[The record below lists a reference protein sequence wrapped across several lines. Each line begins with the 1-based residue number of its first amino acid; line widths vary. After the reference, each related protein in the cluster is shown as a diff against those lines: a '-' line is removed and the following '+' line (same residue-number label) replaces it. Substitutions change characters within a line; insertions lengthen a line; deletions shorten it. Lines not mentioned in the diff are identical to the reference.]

1 MKPPAKFNPIF
12 DRFLLGGLGCGLV
25 ALCFLMAGFFYVWKN
40 PPRPGPTLMPTQ
52 LVLDGLPTETPVSA
66 VTSTPLFQFATPGA
80 FPTALSTGVPNIV
93 TATQSGAVIP
103 SPAPEFDT
111 SSPTGKIVFT
121 CYINQVDQICLMN
134 ADGSGR
140 VQLTSE
146 KATSYYASIS
156 PEGSTIYF
164 SSRRTGNFDI
174 YSMNLKG
181 KSLRRLTGGI
191 GSLYAPERSPTDER
205 IIFTNE
211 TGGTQQIWAMRV
223 DGNNPHALTAGP
235 EDIDPTWSQDGLRI
249 AFASAR
255 TGQRQLYVMDRDG
268 SEVKQVTNLPNMG
281 GRSSWSQDG
290 SRLTFYAGPVGDH
303 NIYVI
308 NVDGTGL
315 VQLTNGGDNLGPSW
329 SPDGHWIAFTSFRDG
344 NNEIYIIRPDGTG
357 LTRLTNNSTS
367 DWQPRW
373 GP

>member
-40 PPRPGPTLMPTQ
+40 PPRPGPTSVPTQ
-52 LVLDGLPTETPVSA
+52 LVLGDVSTVTPA
-66 VTSTPLFQFATPGA
+66 LTATPLFQFATPGV
-80 FPTALSTGVPNIV
+80 FPTGLPTIV
-93 TATQSGAVIP
+93 TPTSAGPVIP
-103 SPAPEFDT
+103 SPVPQFDT
-111 SSPTGKIVFT
+111 SPPTGKIVFT
-121 CYINQVDQICLMN
+121 CYINQIDQICLMN

-146 KATSYYASIS
+146 KGTSYYASIS

-164 SSRRTGNFDI
+164 VSRRTGNFEI
-174 YSMNLKG
+174 FSMNLKG

-191 GSLYAPERSPTDER
+191 GSLYAPERSPTDEK
-205 IIFTNE
+205 IVFTNE
-211 TGGTQQIWAMRV
+211 TGGTQQIWVIRV
-223 DGNNPHALTAGP
+223 DGKNPHALTSGP
-235 EDIDPTWSQDGLRI
+235 EDIDPTWSPDGSRI

-268 SEVKQVTNLPNMG
+268 SEVRQVTNLPNMG
-281 GRSSWSQDG
+281 GRSSWSRDG
-290 SRLTFYAGPVGDH
+290 NRLTFYAGPVGDH
-303 NIYVI
+303 NIYAI

-315 VQLTNGGDNLGPSW
+315 VQLTNGGDNLGPTW
-329 SPDGHWIAFTSFRDG
+329 SPDGNWIAFTSFRDG
-344 NNEIYIIRPDGTG
+344 NNEIYIIHPDGTG
-357 LTRLTNNSTS
+357 LTRLTNSPTS

-373 GP
+373 GG